1 MDQVTDQDPQV
12 GGVDIRVVST
22 DTTTDLTADHMDRPR
37 PKEVG
42 TSPPQLPG
50 PESTTHPKNGE
61 QE

>member
-1 MDQVTDQDPQV
+1 MMNENIFPPAIFLTV
-12 GGVDIRVVST
+12 